1 MVGKNQFHPKIF
13 GSRCMGLKS
22 VGYRHATKK
31 QRMCITPDFFKL
43 LKIQSLR
50 NENHEKSK

>member
-13 GSRCMGLKS
+13 GSRRMGIKS
-22 VGYRHATKK
+22 VGYRHATEK
-31 QRMCITPDFFKL
+31 QRMCIMPQIFKL

-50 NENHEKSK
+50 NEKE

>member
-13 GSRCMGLKS
+13 GSRRMGIKS
-22 VGYRHATKK
+22 VGYRHATEK
-31 QRMCITPDFFKL
+31 QRMCITPQIFKL

-50 NENHEKSK
+50 NEKA